1 MKWNVFLCIQI
12 SLINSIT
19 RWKRIP
25 ESVLVGFVAGSLLVE
40 PPIDEMNGLVYVGI
54 IKGLVTGGFPVGFDK
69 VVGLVRSGIIRAGIS
84 LIVVHVTNWVCVEP
98 LDDIVHGRVEY
109 VVDDDKDDVHG
120 LNGFS
125 VTSFSLSFSTSTVL
139 LIFRFCSNEIVVF
152 VPYVLLLMKV
162 EEEIVVEG
170 RLGDCVVTGILIYVV
185 GDVVVV

>member
-1 MKWNVFLCIQI
+1 MRWNIFLCIHINLI
-12 SLINSIT
+12 SSIT
-19 RWKRIP
+19 RRKRIP
-25 ESVLVGFVAGSLLVE
+25 DSVGFVAGSLLVE

-109 VVDDDKDDVHG
+109 NVDDDKDDVHG

-139 LIFRFCSNEIVVF
+139 LIFRFCSNEVVF
-152 VPYVLLLMKV
+152 VPYVLLLVKV
-162 EEEIVVEG
+162 EEDINVDG

-185 GDVVVV
+185 GGIVVV